1 MMSIGSL
8 RRYAALAPGAMVAAM
23 LAMVTT
29 GATAARSPAT
39 ASPNPSATAN
49 SLSSVSAVSG
59 SDAWAAGYYTN
70 NTTHAIDTLILHW
83 DGTTWTQVPSPSPSS
98 TENILLGVSADSGG
112 DAWAV
117 GYYQRHFTGAPANP
131 LILHWNGTTWTRL
144 AGPHPSSTQNHLL
157 GVSAVSGGD
166 AWAVGWYNKTF
177 SIEDPLIVHWN
188 GTAWTRVPSSHP
200 NSALINLS
208 GVSEVSGSDVW
219 AVGDY
224 FTNRTNP
231 LIMHWNGTT
240 WTRSPSPHPSSTQNV
255 LSGVSAVS
263 GSDAWA
269 VGDYNNNGAI
279 DVLIL
284 HWNGT
289 TWSMK

>member
-59 SDAWAAGYYTN
+59 GDAWAA
-70 NTTHAIDTLILHW
+70 
-83 DGTTWTQVPSPSPSS
+83 
-98 TENILLGVSADSGG
+98 
-112 DAWAV
+112 
-117 GYYQRHFTGAPANP
+117 
-131 LILHWNGTTWTRL
+131 
-144 AGPHPSSTQNHLL
+144 
-157 GVSAVSGGD
+157 
-166 AWAVGWYNKTF
+166 GWYNKTF

-188 GTAWTRVPSSHP
+188 GTTWTRVPSSHP

-240 WTRSPSPHPSSTQNV
+240 WTRSPSPHPSSTHNV
-255 LSGVSAVS
+255 LSRPSAL
-263 GSDAWA
+263 SDR
-269 VGDYNNNGAI
+269 D
-279 DVLIL
+279 
-284 HWNGT
+284 
-289 TWSMK
+289 

>member
-59 SDAWAAGYYTN
+59 GDAWAAGYYTN

-98 TENILLGVSADSGG
+98 TDNILLGVSAVSGS
-112 DAWAV
+112 DAWAA
-117 GYYQRHFTGAPANP
+117 GYYSNSAGVRKT
-131 LILHWNGTTWTRL
+131 LILHWDGTAWTPL
-144 AGPHPSSTQNHLL
+144 AGPNPSSTQNHLL
-157 GVSAVSGGD
+157 GVSAGSGGD

-188 GTAWTRVPSSHP
+188 GTTWTRVPSSHP

-219 AVGDY
+219 AVGDD
-224 FTNRTNP
+224 FTNRANP

-240 WTRSPSPHPSSTQNV
+240 STRSPSPHPSSTQTL

>member
-83 DGTTWTQVPSPSPSS
+83 DGTTWTQVPSP
-98 TENILLGVSADSGG
+98 
-112 DAWAV
+112 
-117 GYYQRHFTGAPANP
+117 
-131 LILHWNGTTWTRL
+131 
-144 AGPHPSSTQNHLL
+144 HPSSTQNILR

-208 GVSEVSGSDVW
+208 GVSEV
-219 AVGDY
+219 
-224 FTNRTNP
+224 
-231 LIMHWNGTT
+231 
-240 WTRSPSPHPSSTQNV
+240 
-255 LSGVSAVS
+255 
-263 GSDAWA
+263 
-269 VGDYNNNGAI
+269 
-279 DVLIL
+279 
-284 HWNGT
+284 
-289 TWSMK
+289 